1 MLVTQGDLIPVESE
15 ATSIPWTRRKSQ
27 ILNFLHRG
35 PVDFS
40 TLVYDTNVGD
50 ISAISTYFNPER
62 VSVKDLNT
70 KFGQHPSSNPEK
82 DEKKDGSDS
91 RKPRLLLYP
100 EHNQI
105 NTKAQRTLTWVMS
118 HNETTSPPPQQLSTT
133 LPDNWS
139 QQPSTALPDNWA
151 QQLPQQ
157 TPDNWQQLAQTR
169 LKSRSAWPAVKRES
183 GNEQQCRGNSSDLA
197 GRPLQYCADLSY
209 STDSLLSSDLKKCL
223 DNPSLLLQDN
233 RQTLKSQFPTP
244 IGYPRFDKKV
254 SDSCQSTS
262 PTDTSK
268 KSAGSCNSSST
279 TSPANSQTEQR
290 DYKMW
295 DNYKFCGA
303 PSAWN

>member
-1 MLVTQGDLIPVESE
+1 M
-15 ATSIPWTRRKSQ
+15 
-27 ILNFLHRG
+27 
-35 PVDFS
+35 
-40 TLVYDTNVGD
+40 
-50 ISAISTYFNPER
+50 
-62 VSVKDLNT
+62 
-70 KFGQHPSSNPEK
+70 
-82 DEKKDGSDS
+82 
-91 RKPRLLLYP
+91 
-100 EHNQI
+100 
-105 NTKAQRTLTWVMS
+105 VMS

-139 QQPSTALPDNWA
+139 QQPSSALPDNWA

-183 GNEQQCRGNSSDLA
+183 GNEQQCRGSRGDLV
-197 GRPLQYCADLSY
+197 GRPLQYCTDLSY

-223 DNPSLLLQDN
+223 DNPLLLQDN

-254 SDSCQSTS
+254 NDSCQS
-262 PTDTSK
+262 
-268 KSAGSCNSSST
+268 